1 MEKKTRRTGGQS
13 KPTAAKTET
22 AVMDTPKPQAKKQA
36 PTFKRTVQEN
46 TSKVYE
52 ALIRGDYNFESGI
65 PESFHVL
72 VKELKS
78 LGLNVELIETDPT
91 ANRENV

>member
-1 MEKKTRRTGGQS
+1 M
-13 KPTAAKTET
+13 
-22 AVMDTPKPQAKKQA
+22 MLQAEQKFMK
-36 PTFKRTVQEN
+36 
-46 TSKVYE
+46 
-52 ALIRGDYNFESGI
+52 LLLGGDYNFESGI

-91 ANRENV
+91 ISREGV